1 MRSAGLIVC
10 VLSLLVAGD
19 AFGASKSKK
28 SKNKADT
35 GVQETG
41 IEAFDSV
48 FARVGEIDAQLTST
62 ETELRT
68 GKRNL
73 NSALDLQRGTPLTD
87 GITELQKRAEGKLQV
102 TLTKGNV
109 PTLSATDAIPTNVQS
124 AVDAVN
130 ALSLNMTTSLT
141 GMQSL
146 VPEIQGL
153 IDEAGHMPDRLKD
166 EFSGGSANLV
176 DQLFKLPK
184 TTKAL
189 KADIDLTMGLDDR
202 AMSLTNRMTDLLD
215 LVTTEFAPGPSNGHG
230 NAGSGNK
237 PAGGPGNKPAGGPGN
252 KPAGGPGKKK

>member
-19 AFGASKSKK
+19 AFGASKDKNAKK
-28 SKNKADT
+28 KKTDT

-41 IEAFDSV
+41 IEAFDAV

-62 ETELRT
+62 ESELRT

-73 NSALDLQRGTPLTD
+73 NTALDLQRGTPLTD
-87 GITELQKRAEGKLQV
+87 GIAELQKRAEGKLQV
-102 TLTKGNV
+102 TMAKGNV
-109 PTLSATDAIPTNVQS
+109 PKLSATDAIPSNVQS

-141 GMQSL
+141 DMESL

-153 IDEAGHMPDRLKD
+153 IDEAGQMPDRLKD
-166 EFSGGSANLV
+166 EFSGGTANIV

-189 KADIDLTMGLDDR
+189 KADIDLTLGLDDR

-215 LVTTEFAPGPSNGHG
+215 LVTTEFAPGGSGPSNGRG
-230 NAGSGNK
+230 NQGTT
-237 PAGGPGNKPAGGPGN
+237 GNKPAGGPGN